1 MELEA
6 AKRCFNFLIAAGI
19 AVAIFVSDRHKGIA
33 KWIRECCPQ
42 TKHFYDIWHVARS
55 ISKKML
61 KASQE
66 SGCGVIKEWIKGVRN
81 HVYWCAN
88 STKQGFENLI
98 LAKWK
103 SLMRH
108 VANKHQG
115 HPDTLFP
122 ECAHDDDIEPRK
134 WIKIGTYSGRV

>member
-1 MELEA
+1 MYRIGNKQKANERGGSSTNIELEA
-6 AKRCFNFLIAAGI
+6 AKRCFKFLIAAGI
-19 AVAIFVSDRHKGIA
+19 AVAIFISERHKGIA

-66 SGCGVIKEWIKGVRN
+66 SGCGVIKEWTKGVRN

-88 STKQGFENLI
+88 STKQGFENSI

-103 SLMRH
+103 PLMRRG
-108 VANKHQG
+108 Q
-115 HPDTLFP
+115 
-122 ECAHDDDIEPRK
+122 
-134 WIKIGTYSGRV
+134 